1 MRFVLF
7 TVLLGLNTAANACPM
22 ADAAA
27 YKADVQKVEAT
38 EGTHLAFSIK
48 GMTCG
53 SCSEKINT
61 ALMKVEG
68 VVASA
73 VDYQTGEARVAYDS
87 SKTDEKTLMAA
98 IEKTGFKAKKSKT
111 ES

>member
-1 MRFVLF
+1 MKYGF
-7 TVLLGLNTAANACPM
+7 LLALLSWNVSAYACPM

-27 YKADVQKVEAT
+27 YKADVQKVEAAK
-38 EGTHLAFSIK
+38 GIQLAYTVK

-53 SCSEKINT
+53 ACSEKVNEAI
-61 ALMKVEG
+61 LGVDG

-73 VDYQTGEARVAYDS
+73 VDYQTGEARIAFDDK
-87 SKTDEKTLMAA
+87 KTDEKAIFAA
-98 IEKTGFKAKKSKT
+98 IQGTGFKAKKVKS